1 MLEKNK
7 KKLEAKKMRNE
18 WQINPCTR
26 IKQNKKGKGSF
37 NRARIKDKGHRDPYP
52 FFFLV
57 IEFC

>member
-18 WQINPCTR
+18 WGFNPRTR

-37 NRARIKDKGHRDPYP
+37 NRAVIKDKSHKDSYPYY
-52 FFFLV
+52 
-57 IEFC
+57 